1 MKEFFRKIFRRPE
14 KPLGILLYLTGDS
27 HWLGGAQ
34 YARNLILALNMIS
47 PKKCPPV
54 YLRVSR
60 KRDVTGLEALARES
74 EIVRV
79 DRLTARWTKLDGM
92 TTSWLSDECTVAFPQ
107 KGGKAGK
114 RPMDIHWIPDFQ
126 YKHYPEY
133 FTHEERD
140 QRDAIYEELLQGCR
154 LLVLSSETARRDFQT
169 FFPKYRHLPVEVLSF
184 HAILEEADLAPDPGK
199 VLEHY
204 NLPQRFLYCANQM
217 WQHKGHDVL
226 FDALAQLK
234 EQGLVIP
241 LVCTGSLDDY
251 RTDNFRQAML
261 AKIKAFDLETQI
273 NFLGI
278 VPRREQVQVYRQA
291 ALLVQPSRFEG
302 WSTTVEEARTLH
314 KPIVLSDI
322 PTHREQAPPDAL
334 FFRDGDSGSLA
345 EALRR
350 KWQEILVEKP
360 AEIDVN
366 SLLAENLKCGRFYAQ
381 RFIAICQK
389 AHEIASR

>member
-14 KPLGILLYLTGDS
+14 KPMGILLYLTGDS

-54 YLRVSR
+54 FLRVSR
-60 KRDVTGLEALARES
+60 KRDVTGLEALVRES

-79 DRLTARWTKLDGM
+79 DRMTARWTKQDGM
-92 TTSWLSDECTVAFPQ
+92 ATGWLSDDCTVAFPQ
-107 KGGKAGK
+107 KGGDAAAH
-114 RPMDIHWIPDFQ
+114 PLAIHWIPDFQ

-133 FTHEERD
+133 FTLEERN
-140 QRDAIYEELLQGCR
+140 QRDAGYDQLLQSCR
-154 LLVLSSETARRDFQT
+154 LLVLSSESARKDFHT
-169 FFPKYRHLPVEVLSF
+169 FFPNFRHLPVEVLSF
-184 HAILEEADLAPDPGK
+184 HAIMEESDLAPDPCQA
-199 VLEHY
+199 LEHRR
-204 NLPQRFLYCANQM
+204 LPQRFLYCANQM

-241 LVCTGSLDDY
+241 LVSTGSLEDY
-251 RTDNFRQAML
+251 RTDEFRQAMI
-261 AKIKAFDLETQI
+261 AKIKALNLESQI
-273 NFLGI
+273 TFLGI
-278 VPRREQVQVYRQA
+278 VPRREQIQVYRQA

-322 PTHREQAPPDAL
+322 ATHREQAPPEGL
-334 FFRDGDSGSLA
+334 FFRDGNSSSLA
-345 EALRR
+345 DALRA
-350 KWQEILVEKP
+350 KWQEIVAAKP
-360 AEIDVN
+360 AEIDTAT
-366 SLLAENLKCGRFYAQ
+366 LLAENTKRGRFYAQ

-389 AHEIASR
+389 AHEISCR